1 MAEYEVYAKDCVVWW
16 KDQVGKS
23 CGKTNE
29 YSAYM
34 DSYSFYNTKKNGVAN
49 SCAIFYDTAIMKT
62 MTPEANANA
71 GRAILC
77 EPNVD
82 NCGAGCAQKVQYYK
96 NAKRWVTKHSD
107 AQSADEI
114 FFRRDSAVSK
124 SNPLGVYHTG
134 AVVDWDKKGFYV
146 VEGNTNG
153 GMVAQK
159 FYPYGDSRIAGFGRP
174 KWTGWE
180 RPKEEKPEPDLKPEP
195 KPEPTP
201 ENPNK
206 TIDQL
211 AKEVIEGKWGNGK
224 ERAEKLTAAGYSYQA
239 VQDRVNEI
247 LGIGKSSGQ
256 PYKVV
261 NVNSFL
267 RIRSAPSLEGE
278 VIGRLAN
285 NDKVNVYKI
294 SGNWAKI
301 SKDREEWCSMDYLK
315 KV

>member
-1 MAEYEVYAKDCVVWW
+1 MAYEVYAKDCVVWW
-16 KDQVGKS
+16 KAQVGKD

-29 YSAYM
+29 YSAFM
-34 DSYSFYNTKKNGVAN
+34 DSYKFYNYPKNGAAN
-49 SCAIFYDTAIMKT
+49 SCAIFYDTGIMKT
-62 MTPEANANA
+62 MTPEPNANA
-71 GRAILC
+71 ARAILC

-82 NCGAGCAQKVQYYK
+82 NCGAGCTQKVEYYK
-96 NAKRWVTKHSD
+96 KAGRWYPHKAKGCP
-107 AQSADEI
+107 AQVGDEI
-114 FFRRDSAVSK
+114 FFQK
-124 SNPLGVYHTG
+124 SNGAIYHTG
-134 AVVDWDKKGFYV
+134 AVVDWDSKGIYS

-153 GMVAQK
+153 GKVAEK
-159 FYPYGDSRIAGFGRP
+159 FYSYSDPKIAGFGRP
-174 KWTGWE
+174 KWTGYE
-180 RPKEEKPEPDLKPEP
+180 RPKQEEKPEP
-195 KPEPTP
+195 KPEPAP

-224 ERAEKLTAAGYSYQA
+224 ERAEKLAAAGYSYQA

-247 LGIGKSSGQ
+247 LGVGKSSGQ

>member
-1 MAEYEVYAKDCVVWW
+1 MAYEVYAKDCVAWW
-16 KDQVGKS
+16 KAQVGKD

-29 YSAYM
+29 YSAFM
-34 DSYSFYNTKKNGVAN
+34 DKYKFYNYPKNGSTN
-49 SCAIFYDTAIMKT
+49 SCAIFYDTGIMKT
-62 MTPEANANA
+62 MTPEPNANA

-82 NCGAGCAQKVQYYK
+82 NCGAGCQQKVQYYK
-96 NAKRWVTKHSD
+96 QAGRWYPHKAKGCP
-107 AQSADEI
+107 AQVGDEV
-114 FFRRDSAVSK
+114 FFQK
-124 SNPLGVYHTG
+124 SNGAVYHTG
-134 AVVDWDKKGFYV
+134 AVVDWDSKGIYT

-153 GMVAQK
+153 GKVAEK
-159 FYPYGDSRIAGFGRP
+159 FYAYSDPKLYGYGRP
-174 KWTGWE
+174 KWTGYE
-180 RPKEEKPEPDLKPEP
+180 RPKQEEKPEPI

-201 ENPNK
+201 SPVEPEKPNK
-206 TIDQL
+206 TVDEL
-211 AKEVIEGKWGNGK
+211 AKEVLEGKWGNGK
-224 ERAEKLTAAGYSYQA
+224 ERAEKLAAAGYSYQA

-247 LGIGKSSGQ
+247 LGVGKSSGQ

-267 RIRSAPSLEGE
+267 RIRSTPSLEGKI
-278 VIGRLAN
+278 IGRLAN

-315 KV
+315 KI

>member
-1 MAEYEVYAKDCVVWW
+1 MAYEVYAKDCINWW

-34 DSYSFYNTKKNGVAN
+34 DSYNFYNTKKNGVAN

-96 NAKRWVTKHSD
+96 NAGRWYTKTSD
-107 AQSADEI
+107 AQSGDQI
-114 FFRRDSAVSK
+114 FFKRNSSVSK

-134 AVVDWDKKGFYV
+134 AIVDWSDKKKEFYV

-159 FYPYGDSRIAGFGRP
+159 TYAYGDSRIAGFGRP

-180 RPKEEKPEPDLKPEP
+180 RPKEEKPEPVVEP
-195 KPEPTP
+195 KPEPSKP
-201 ENPNK
+201 EK
-206 TIDQL
+206 SIDEI
-211 AKEVIEGKWGNGK
+211 AKEVIDGKWGNGK
-224 ERAEKLTAAGYSYQA
+224 ERAEKLTAAGYDYQT
-239 VQDRVNEI
+239 VQNRVNEM
-247 LGIGKSSGQ
+247 LGVGKSNEQ
-256 PYKVV
+256 TAQKYKVV

-267 RIRSAPSLEGE
+267 RIRSAPNLASSIIGKLYNGE
-278 VIGRLAN
+278 
-285 NDKVNVYKI
+285 KVDVYKI
-294 SGNWAKI
+294 SGSWAKI
-301 SKDREEWCSMDYLK
+301 SKDKEQWCSLDYLT